1 VNNPGKC
8 PASLA
13 ICGDNR
19 ARIRQLSLTC
29 IRPTR
34 GALTIAM
41 EQIKASA
48 EASEK
53 LRVLIIDDE
62 KNIRTTLS
70 LCLEQMGCEAKAVA
84 SVDGALAAL
93 RHEPFDV
100 VFLDLRLGEANGLE
114 IIPKLLAES
123 SELMIVMMTA
133 FATIDSAVEAIRRGA
148 SDYLPKPFQPA
159 QIRHVIDQC
168 IMRRDLKR
176 QVSELESRLREAAPE
191 VDLESESPKVR
202 AVLEIAARA
211 SASDAPV
218 LLRGESGTGK
228 TVLARTI
235 HSLSPRGK
243 HPFTVVNCP
252 TLSEELLT
260 SELFGH
266 SRGAFTGA
274 VRDQVGRVEAAEGG
288 TLFLD
293 EIGDISPSLQA
304 KLLRFLEEK
313 EFERLGEN
321 KTRRANVRTITA
333 NNREI
338 EDQVRRGL
346 FREDLLYRLNVIDL
360 QLPPLRERPED
371 ILRLA
376 RRFLV
381 FFAKSAR
388 RQPQEL
394 SKAAEETL
402 RSYKWPGNIRELRNA
417 IERTAILWPPQII
430 EPEAFPAHIS
440 AQAKSAPPQL
450 GGDVP
455 LEAIEREHIT
465 RVMARTSTLEEAAAI
480 LGIDAST
487 LWRKRKKYEE

>member
-1 VNNPGKC
+1 MD
-8 PASLA
+8 ASQSRSDST
-13 ICGDNR
+13 G
-19 ARIRQLSLTC
+19 
-29 IRPTR
+29 
-34 GALTIAM
+34 
-41 EQIKASA
+41 
-48 EASEK
+48 K
-53 LRVLIIDDE
+53 LRVLVVDDE

-70 LCLEQMGCEAKAVA
+70 LCLEQMDCYVKAVS

-93 RHEPFDV
+93 RHESFDV
-100 VFLDLRLGEANGLE
+100 AFLDLRLGEANGLE

-123 SELMIVMMTA
+123 AELMIVMMTA
-133 FATIDSAVEAIRRGA
+133 FATIDSAVEAIKRGA
-148 SDYLPKPFQPA
+148 ADYLPKPFQPA

-168 IMRRDLKR
+168 IKQRDLKS

-191 VDLESESPKVR
+191 VDLESDSPKVR
-202 AVLEIAARA
+202 AVLETATRA

-235 HSLSPRGK
+235 HSLSPRSK

-252 TLSEELLT
+252 ALSEELLT

-274 VRDQVGRVEAAEGG
+274 VRDQPGRVEAAEGG

-321 KTRRANVRTITA
+321 KTRRANVRTIAAT
-333 NNREI
+333 NRDV
-338 EDQVRRGL
+338 EDHVRRGL

-376 RRFLV
+376 RRFLA

-394 SKAAEETL
+394 SKAAEDAL
-402 RSYKWPGNIRELRNA
+402 LSYAWPGNIRELRNA
-417 IERTAILWPPQII
+417 IERAAILWPAPVI

-440 AQAKSAPPQL
+440 ARGKSTAAQL
-450 GGDVP
+450 GGDFT
-455 LEAIEREHIT
+455 LDTIEREHIT
-465 RVMARTSTLEEAAAI
+465 RVQARTSTLEEAAAI

-487 LWRKRKKYEE
+487 LWRKRKKYET

>member
-1 VNNPGKC
+1 
-8 PASLA
+8 
-13 ICGDNR
+13 
-19 ARIRQLSLTC
+19 
-29 IRPTR
+29 
-34 GALTIAM
+34 M
-41 EQIKASA
+41 EAHQPSA
-48 EASEK
+48 EVTGK
-53 LRVLIIDDE
+53 IRVLIIDDE

-70 LCLEQMGCEAKAVA
+70 LCLEQMDCHVKAVS

-93 RHEPFDV
+93 RHESFDV
-100 VFLDLRLGEANGLE
+100 AFLDLRLGEANGLE

-123 SELMIVMMTA
+123 AELMIVMMTA
-133 FATIDSAVEAIRRGA
+133 FATIDSAVEAIKRGA
-148 SDYLPKPFQPA
+148 ADYLPKPFQPA
-159 QIRHVIDQC
+159 QIRHLIDQC
-168 IMRRDLKR
+168 IKRRELTR
-176 QVSELESRLREAAPE
+176 QVTDLESRLREAAPE
-191 VDLESESPKVR
+191 VELDSDSPKVR
-202 AVLEIAARA
+202 AVLEIAERA
-211 SASDAPV
+211 SAADVPV

-235 HSLSPRGK
+235 HSLSPRSK

-274 VRDQVGRVEAAEGG
+274 VRDQPGRVEAAEGG

-321 KTRRANVRTITA
+321 KTRRANVRTIAAT
-333 NNREI
+333 NREI
-338 EDQVRRGL
+338 EDHVRRGL
-346 FREDLLYRLNVIDL
+346 FREDLLYRLNVVDL

-376 RRFLV
+376 RRFLA

-394 SKAAEETL
+394 SKAAEDAL
-402 RSYKWPGNIRELRNA
+402 LSYVWPGNIRELRNA
-417 IERTAILWPPQII
+417 IERTAILWPAPVI

-440 AQAKSAPPQL
+440 AQAKSAAPQL
-450 GGDVP
+450 GGDVT
-455 LEAIEREHIT
+455 LDTIEREHIT
-465 RVMARTSTLEEAAAI
+465 RVAARTSTLEEAAAI

-487 LWRKRKKYEE
+487 LWRKRKKYET

>member
-1 VNNPGKC
+1 MDTSQ
-8 PASLA
+8 PAPE
-13 ICGDNR
+13 
-19 ARIRQLSLTC
+19 LT
-29 IRPTR
+29 
-34 GALTIAM
+34 A
-41 EQIKASA
+41 
-48 EASEK
+48 K
-53 LRVLIIDDE
+53 LRVLLVDDE

-70 LCLEQMGCEAKAVA
+70 LCLEQMDCYVKAVS

-114 IIPKLLAES
+114 IIPTLLAES
-123 SELMIVMMTA
+123 AELMIVIMTA
-133 FATIDSAVEAIRRGA
+133 FATIDSAVEAIKRGA

-168 IMRRDLKR
+168 VKRRDLKR
-176 QVSELESRLREAAPE
+176 QVSELENRLQEAAPE
-191 VDLESESPKVR
+191 VDLESDSSKVR

-228 TVLARTI
+228 TVVARTI
-235 HSLSPRGK
+235 HSLSPRNK
-243 HPFTVVNCP
+243 HPFVVVNCP

-266 SRGAFTGA
+266 TRGAFTGA
-274 VRDQVGRVEAAEGG
+274 VRDQAGRVEAAEGG

-293 EIGDISPSLQA
+293 EIGEISPALQA
-304 KLLRFLEEK
+304 KLLRFLEDK

-321 KTRRANVRTITA
+321 KTRRADVRLIAAT
-333 NNREI
+333 NR
-338 EDQVRRGL
+338 DLQDHVRKGL

-360 QLPPLRERPED
+360 QMPPLRDRPED

-376 RRFLV
+376 RRFLG
-381 FFAKSAR
+381 FFAKSTR
-388 RQPQEL
+388 RQTPEL
-394 SKAAEETL
+394 SPAAEATL
-402 RSYKWPGNIRELRNA
+402 LSYAWPGNIRELRNA
-417 IERTAILWPPQII
+417 IERAVILWPARVI

-440 AQAKSAPPQL
+440 QHARSTPLQL
-450 GGDVP
+450 GGNFTLD
-455 LEAIEREHIT
+455 EIEREHIT
-465 RVMARTSTLEEAAAI
+465 RVQSRTPTLEEAAAI

-487 LWRKRKKYEE
+487 LWRKRKKYEI

>member
-1 VNNPGKC
+1 MD
-8 PASLA
+8 ASQA
-13 ICGDNR
+13 APDFTG
-19 ARIRQLSLTC
+19 
-29 IRPTR
+29 
-34 GALTIAM
+34 
-41 EQIKASA
+41 
-48 EASEK
+48 K
-53 LRVLIIDDE
+53 LRVLIVDDE

-70 LCLEQMGCEAKAVA
+70 LCLEQMNCYVKAV
-84 SVDGALAAL
+84 SSGDGALAAL

-123 SELMIVMMTA
+123 AELMIVMMTA
-133 FATIDSAVEAIRRGA
+133 FATIDSAVEAIKRGA

-168 IMRRDLKR
+168 IQRRDLKR
-176 QVSELESRLREAAPE
+176 QLTELESRLREAAPE
-191 VDLESESPKVR
+191 VDLESGSSKVR

-235 HSLSPRGK
+235 HSLSPRSK
-243 HPFTVVNCP
+243 HPFVVVNCP

-274 VRDQVGRVEAAEGG
+274 VRDQAGRVEAAEGG

-293 EIGDISPSLQA
+293 EIGEISPPLQA

-321 KTRRANVRTITA
+321 KTRHADVRMIAAT
-333 NNREI
+333 NRDLKEH
-338 EDQVRRGL
+338 VRKGL

-360 QLPPLRERPED
+360 QMPPLRERPED

-376 RRFLV
+376 RRFLG
-381 FFAKSAR
+381 FFAKSTR
-388 RQPQEL
+388 RQTPEF
-394 SKAAEETL
+394 STAAEAAL
-402 RSYKWPGNIRELRNA
+402 LSYPWPGNVRELRNA
-417 IERTAILWPPQII
+417 IERAVILWPARMI

-440 AQAKSAPPQL
+440 AHGKATAPQL
-450 GGDVP
+450 GGDFT
-455 LEAIEREHIT
+455 LDEIEQEHIA
-465 RVMARTSTLEEAAAI
+465 RVAARASTLEEAAAI

-487 LWRKRKKYEE
+487 LWRKRKKYEK

>member
-1 VNNPGKC
+1 MD
-8 PASLA
+8 ASQA
-13 ICGDNR
+13 APDFTG
-19 ARIRQLSLTC
+19 
-29 IRPTR
+29 
-34 GALTIAM
+34 
-41 EQIKASA
+41 
-48 EASEK
+48 K
-53 LRVLIIDDE
+53 LRVVIVDDE

-70 LCLEQMGCEAKAVA
+70 LCLEQMDCYVKAVS

-93 RHEPFDV
+93 RHESFDV
-100 VFLDLRLGEANGLE
+100 AFLDLRLGEANGLE

-123 SELMIVMMTA
+123 AELMIVMMTA
-133 FATIDSAVEAIRRGA
+133 FATIDSAVEAIKRGA

-168 IMRRDLKR
+168 IKQRDLKR
-176 QVSELESRLREAAPE
+176 QVSDLESRLREAAPE
-191 VDLESESPKVR
+191 VDLDSDSPKVR
-202 AVLEIAARA
+202 AVLEIATRA
-211 SASDAPV
+211 AASDAPV
-218 LLRGESGTGK
+218 LLRGQSGTGK

-235 HSLSPRGK
+235 HSLSPRSK
-243 HPFTVVNCP
+243 HPFVVVNCP

-274 VRDQVGRVEAAEGG
+274 VRDQAGRVEAAEGG

-293 EIGDISPSLQA
+293 EIGDISPALQA

-321 KTRRANVRTITA
+321 KTRRANARTIAAT
-333 NNREI
+333 NRDI
-338 EDQVRRGL
+338 EDHVRRGL

-394 SKAAEETL
+394 SKAAEDAL
-402 RSYKWPGNIRELRNA
+402 RSYAWPGNVRELRNA
-417 IERTAILWPPQII
+417 IERSAILWPAKVI

-440 AQAKSAPPQL
+440 AHAKSTAPQL
-450 GGDVP
+450 GGDFT
-455 LEAIEREHIT
+455 LDAIEREHIT
-465 RVMARTSTLEEAAAI
+465 RVAERTSTLEEAAAI

-487 LWRKRKKYEE
+487 LWRKRKKYEPDR

>member
-1 VNNPGKC
+1 MDTSQ
-8 PASLA
+8 PAPE
-13 ICGDNR
+13 
-19 ARIRQLSLTC
+19 LS
-29 IRPTR
+29 
-34 GALTIAM
+34 A
-41 EQIKASA
+41 
-48 EASEK
+48 K
-53 LRVLIIDDE
+53 LRVLIVDDE

-70 LCLEQMGCEAKAVA
+70 LCLEQMDCYVKAVS

-123 SELMIVMMTA
+123 TELMIVIMTA
-133 FATIDSAVEAIRRGA
+133 FATIDSAVEAIKRGA
-148 SDYLPKPFQPA
+148 SDYLTKPFQPA

-168 IMRRDLKR
+168 VKRRELIR
-176 QVSELESRLREAAPE
+176 QVSELETRLQEAAPE
-191 VDLESESPKVR
+191 VDLETDSPKVR
-202 AVLEIAARA
+202 AVLEIATRA

-235 HSLSPRGK
+235 HSLSPRSK
-243 HPFTVVNCP
+243 HPFVVVNCP

-266 SRGAFTGA
+266 VRGAFTGA
-274 VRDQVGRVEAAEGG
+274 VRDQAGRVEAAEGG

-293 EIGDISPSLQA
+293 EIGEISPPLQA
-304 KLLRFLEEK
+304 KLLRFLEDK

-321 KTRRANVRTITA
+321 KTRRADVRMIAAT
-333 NNREI
+333 NRNL
-338 EDQVRRGL
+338 EDHVQKGL

-360 QLPPLRERPED
+360 QMPPLRERPED

-381 FFAKSAR
+381 FFAKSTR
-388 RQPQEL
+388 RQTLEL
-394 SKAAEETL
+394 SPAAEAAL
-402 RSYKWPGNIRELRNA
+402 RAYAWPGNVRELRNA
-417 IERTAILWPPQII
+417 IERAVILWPARVI

-440 AQAKSAPPQL
+440 AQGKATAPQL
-450 GGDVP
+450 GGEFTLD
-455 LEAIEREHIT
+455 EIEREHIT
-465 RVMARTSTLEEAAAI
+465 RVQARTSTLEEAAAI

-487 LWRKRKKYEE
+487 LWRKRKKYES